1 MYHKSLKA
9 FIVAFV
15 LASGFGVGTDAFASA
30 SNVMSPEA
38 SQAAGSKI
46 VTGTVT
52 DTSGETLIGLTVK
65 AVGTSVATATDFEG
79 NYSIKVPDGAR
90 ELEFSYVGYRTKKVA
105 IKGNTLSVVM
115 DPDDELLD
123 EVVVTAMGI
132 QRKESSLTYATQ
144 ELKGDELMR
153 VQDANFVNSLQGK
166 AAGVTI
172 TQSAGGAGSASKILL
187 RGNKSVLGNNQP
199 LIVVDGIP
207 MTNQVGSAP
216 SAWTD
221 FLDVNTS
228 HSEGGDALSLIN
240 PDDIESIN
248 ILKGAN
254 AAALYG
260 SAAANGVLMITTK
273 TGKEGKVSV
282 TVNSNTT
289 FETPLLVPQLQN
301 TYGTQINGTTIN
313 ANGWGDNLSTLWA
326 THGSSFNT
334 IPDGTARLDGEDTS
348 VRLREKA
355 QNDIADFYELGAT
368 YNNSI
373 SVSGGTEKVR
383 SYFSYANTYADGM
396 MPGNTYQRNT
406 FNFRQNYSLFKNK
419 LKIDVALNYV
429 HAKSKNRPG
438 GGAAMNPI
446 YDLYTMPR
454 NVDFDYYKNN
464 YYAENGKWN
473 TVSRKIYQNGRPIP
487 ATTTLSGPEQQW
499 AFPSPKHNNP
509 YWLTQMNIA
518 ESTEERAYGYVT
530 AAYEIIDGLKV
541 QARLNLD
548 RSKYSDYTNRYATT
562 QLVAT
567 MDDYG
572 MYYQN
577 KIWSNDFYFDGLV
590 SYNKEIQDFSISATA
605 GGVLHSVKGETES
618 MEGVATAYSYVVNED
633 KLPQEVNIFQPGV
646 GWGGSTNS
654 LSKSSNWDKA
664 LFVTAQLG
672 YKDYVYLEGSY
683 RQDWYRA
690 FKQFADRGTPDNYG
704 YFSVGA
710 NTLMHRY
717 ITMPEWITHLKVRT
731 SYSEVGNSIPNI
743 IYNQVSRNLI
753 TGATTGTGYGYFA
766 NPIPETSKSL
776 EAGFDVSF
784 FQNALNWD
792 LTYYNTSLCNSYFL
806 RATTGKTIPVN
817 TGLIRNQGIE
827 TTLSYSLYFAK
838 DWMWRTSV
846 NFSYNDNKIVETFTN
861 EKGESAF
868 IEQSLGGD
876 VRVRYQKDGSYGD
889 IYAKELKKDANGQ
902 LILGSDGSPLKDT
915 EKFVYLG
922 NMNSK
927 YQLGWGNTISW
938 KDFSLYFLI
947 NGRIGGKVLS
957 FTEAYLDNLGLSK
970 RVGDARDY
978 AVANNLYW
986 YPEGADPATTVGKE
1000 AMYVDGQLVPIKEY
1014 YQAISGGG
1022 ASPIASKYCYDAT
1035 NFRLAEL
1042 SLGYTFRDLANGA
1055 IKALSISAVG
1065 RNLFFIYNAAPI
1077 DPELSLSTANGLGAV
1092 DSFNMPSA
1100 RSFGINLKLEF

>member
-1 MYHKSLKA
+1 MYNKSLKA

-15 LASGFGVGTDAFASA
+15 LASGFGVGTDAFAGA
-30 SNVMSPEA
+30 SNVTSPET
-38 SQAAGSKI
+38 SQADGSKI

-65 AVGTSVATATDFEG
+65 AVGTSAATATDFEG
-79 NYSIKVPDGAR
+79 NYSIKVPAGAR
-90 ELEFSYVGYRTKKVA
+90 ELEFSYVGYRTKKA
-105 IKGNTLSVVM
+105 TIKGNTLSVVM
-115 DPDDELLD
+115 ESDDELLD

-144 ELKGDELMR
+144 ELKGEELMR

-216 SAWTD
+216 SSWTQQ
-221 FLDVNTS
+221 LDVNS
-228 HSEGGDALSLIN
+228 SYSEGGDALSLIN

-273 TGKEGKVSV
+273 KGKEGKITV

-289 FETPLLVPQLQN
+289 FETPLLVPQIQN
-301 TYGTQINGTTIN
+301 SYGTALD
-313 ANGWGDNLSTLWA
+313 ANGGISADGWGQKLSDVWA
-326 THGSSFNT
+326 TTGASFT
-334 IPDGTARLDGEDTS
+334 DRLGNE
-348 VRLREKA
+348 VRLRETA
-355 QNDIADFYELGAT
+355 QDDIADFYELGAT

-373 SVSGGTEKVR
+373 SISGGTEKVR
-383 SYFSYANTYADGM
+383 SYFSYANTYADGIV
-396 MPGNTYQRNT
+396 PGNSYQRNT
-406 FNFRQNYSLFKNK
+406 FNFRQSYSLFKNK

-438 GGAAMNPI
+438 GGATLNPI
-446 YDLYTMPR
+446 FDLYTMPR

-464 YYAENGKWN
+464 YVAQGTWE
-473 TVSRKIYQNGRPIP
+473 SRSDHNVNMGGAIIP
-487 ATTTLSGPEQQW
+487 GTPVTLEGPKQQW
-499 AFPSPKHNNP
+499 AFFSNTHNNP
-509 YWLTQMNIA
+509 YWLTKMNTS
-518 ESTEERAYGYVT
+518 ESTEERAYGYIT

-548 RSKYSDYTNRYATT
+548 RSKYSDFSNRYATT
-562 QLVAT
+562 WNIT
-567 MDDYG
+567 FMHDYG
-572 MYYQN
+572 YYYKN
-577 KIWSNDFYFDGLV
+577 KIWSNDLYFDGMI

-605 GGVLHSVKGETES
+605 GGVIHKVNGETES
-618 MEGVATAYSYVVNED
+618 MQGEATVYSYSSE
-633 KLPQEVNIFQPGV
+633 KRGELPTLINYFEPGA
-646 GWGGSTNS
+646 GWGGNPNGF
-654 LSKSSNWDKA
+654 SKSSNWDRG
-664 LFVTAQLG
+664 LFVTAQFG
-672 YKDYVYLEGSY
+672 YKDYVYIEGSY

-704 YFSVGA
+704 YFSAGA

-717 ITMPEWITHLKVRT
+717 INMPEWITHLKVRA

-743 IYNQVSRNLI
+743 VYNQVSEDLI
-753 TGATTGTGYGYFA
+753 SGTVTGTGYGYFS
-766 NPIPETSKSL
+766 NPIPEKSKSV

-784 FQNALNWD
+784 FQNSLNWD
-792 LTYYNTSLCNSYFL
+792 LTYYNTALCNSYFL
-806 RATTGKTIPVN
+806 RSTSDKTIPVN

-846 NFSYNDNKIVETFTN
+846 NFSYNDNKIEETFTDSKGASSFIDQYIGGGDILIRY
-861 EKGESAF
+861 EKG
-868 IEQSLGGD
+868 
-876 VRVRYQKDGSYGD
+876 GSYGD
-889 IYAKELKKDANGQ
+889 LYAKDFKKDENGK
-902 LILGSDGSPLKDT
+902 ILLVNDVPQKETD
-915 EKFVYLG
+915 KFTYLG

-927 YQLGWGNTISW
+927 FQLGWGNTLSW

-947 NGRIGGKVLS
+947 NGRIGGKVIS
-957 FTEAYLDNLGLSK
+957 FTEAYLDNLGLST
-970 RVGDARDY
+970 RVAEARDY
-978 AVANNLYW
+978 AVANNLYLN
-986 YPEGADPATTVGKE
+986 GKE
-1000 AMYVDGQLVPIKEY
+1000 AMYTPDGQLTPIKEY

-1022 ASPIASKYCYDAT
+1022 ASPIASQYLYDAT

-1042 SLGYTFRDLANGA
+1042 SLGYTFRNLGNGA
-1055 IKALSISAVG
+1055 VKALSISAVG

-1077 DPELSLSTANGLGAV
+1077 DPEISLSTKNGLGAV
-1092 DSFNMPSA
+1092 DSFNMPST